1 MDTDSPSSENEATT
15 PPDPAPA
22 TVDVNAKESE
32 KRTSGSSRGFL
43 IAIAVGIVAIFA
55 MQVFTLISASRTD
68 DQIATLE
75 EQFDDVAFDVSEVR
89 RSVTDVDRKVDELAT
104 QTPISPAAS
113 GASAA
118 DAPDVPVGW
127 LPNFEQDQPDAAL
140 GVALGELTGPEY
152 YSEAE
157 LTIDPADGT
166 TRAWMVWA
174 HWCPYCQQELPP
186 LSAWYEEN
194 ADLYPNVELV
204 SVTTSIDPSRPNP
217 LEPYLDELQLPF
229 PAIVDADLSLAG
241 QLGASAFPFWVFTG
255 PDGTTLL
262 RIAGYL
268 EVEQV
273 AEIFSQLD
281 GLTA

>member
-1 MDTDSPSSENEATT
+1 MDTDSHSSENEATA
-15 PPDPAPA
+15 PPIPAPA
-22 TVDVNAKESE
+22 IVDVNAKEAEQRS
-32 KRTSGSSRGFL
+32 SGASRGFL
-43 IAIAVGIVAIFA
+43 VAIAVGIVAIFA
-55 MQVFTLISASRTD
+55 MQVFTLIASSRTD
-68 DQIATLE
+68 DQIATIE
-75 EQFDDVAFDVSEVR
+75 EQVDDVAFDVSEVR

-104 QTPISPAAS
+104 QTPITAAAS

-118 DAPDVPVGW
+118 EAPDVPVGW
-127 LPNFEQDQPDAAL
+127 LPSFEQGQPDAAL
-140 GVALGELTGPEY
+140 GVVLGEVSGPEY
-152 YSEAE
+152 YSQ
-157 LTIDPADGT
+157 TDVTVDPADGT

-186 LSAWYEEN
+186 VSEWYEAN

-229 PAIVDADLSLAG
+229 PTIVDADLSLAG

-281 GLTA
+281 SLSV